1 VNPWQKHFPFGGR
14 ANYYEGGRT
23 EGNRR
28 GQEGTGGKPGDKFP
42 ANGRISH
49 GKLVAPR
56 ACIMWERQGK
66 GGRRRPEV
74 MAFSFTQILSC
85 EEILSWEH
93 QALFLIN
100 CSEQRQTFHLRNCSD
115 G

>member
-1 VNPWQKHFPFGGR
+1 
-14 ANYYEGGRT
+14 
-23 EGNRR
+23 
-28 GQEGTGGKPGDKFP
+28 
-42 ANGRISH
+42 
-49 GKLVAPR
+49 
-56 ACIMWERQGK
+56 
-66 GGRRRPEV
+66 